1 MEWDGGRLTRAVIR
15 STIGG
20 NCRVRSSSALRS
32 CKGGGFRAAEGENP
46 NPLFALQRINP
57 PVIAPGAPLHPVA
70 LPTKYTY
77 DIETETGRVYTLSF
91 AE

>member
-1 MEWDGGRLTRAVIR
+1 EWDGGRLTRAVIR

-32 CKGGGFRAAEGENP
+32 CKGGGFRTAEGENP

-57 PVIAPGAPLHPVA
+57 PVIAPGASLHPVV

-77 DIETETGRVYTLSF
+77 DIETEAGRVYTLSF